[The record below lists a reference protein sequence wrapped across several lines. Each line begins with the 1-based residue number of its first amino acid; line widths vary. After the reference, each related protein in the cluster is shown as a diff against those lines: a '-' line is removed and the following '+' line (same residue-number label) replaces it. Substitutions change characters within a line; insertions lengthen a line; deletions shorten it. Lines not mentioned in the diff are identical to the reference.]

1 MGQFLV
7 KLFVAILGLVL
18 LLGMLFFLLMYLFWA
33 ALRWLITGKKPQVAV
48 VWQQYSTMRKN
59 FQKRSSPAPNAKRYS
74 ADDSVVDVE
83 VRELKDLDQRLP
95 PMNKR

>member
-18 LLGMLFFLLMYLFWA
+18 LLGMLFFLLMYVFWA

-48 VWQQYSTMRKN
+48 VWQQYSTLRKN
-59 FQKRSSPAPNAKRYS
+59 FQQRSSSAPNANRYS
-74 ADDSVVDVE
+74 ADESVVDVE

>member
-18 LLGMLFFLLMYLFWA
+18 LLGMLFFLLIYVFWA

>member
-7 KLFVAILGLVL
+7 KLFVAILGLGL
-18 LLGMLFFLLMYLFWA
+18 LLGMLLFLLIYVLWA

-59 FQKRSSPAPNAKRYS
+59 FRQRSSSAPNGNRYS
-74 ADDSVVDVE
+74 TDDSVVDVE

-95 PMNKR
+95 PVNKR